1 MIEAIPSSIDGGTL
15 PGYAGLQVIPKM
27 SSKPSPFSEDIYRIL
42 EQVLET
48 GVPVEIERGGK
59 RLKIVPVEPGSK
71 LANLKPRKYLL
82 CDPDELV
89 SLDAIDPDA
98 LKAARSRV
106 ETGGES
112 LGEVLSELTRSGST
126 APPREAEEHGFP
138 VFAVSRGTGPIT
150 LATVQKAFEEAE

>member
-1 MIEAIPSSIDGGTL
+1 MIAPITSFVDGRRS
-15 PGYAGLQVIPKM
+15 PGYAGLQVISAMP
-27 SSKPSPFSEDIYRIL
+27 SKPFPSSEDIYRIL

-59 RLKIVPVEPGSK
+59 LLKIVPVEPRSK

-82 CDPDELV
+82 CEPDELV
-89 SLDAIDPDA
+89 NLDAIDPDA

-106 ETGGES
+106 EAGGES
-112 LGEVLSELTRSGST
+112 LGEVLSELARRGST
-126 APPREAEEHGFP
+126 PRPRETEENGFP
-138 VFAVSRGTGPIT
+138 VFAVSEGTGPIT